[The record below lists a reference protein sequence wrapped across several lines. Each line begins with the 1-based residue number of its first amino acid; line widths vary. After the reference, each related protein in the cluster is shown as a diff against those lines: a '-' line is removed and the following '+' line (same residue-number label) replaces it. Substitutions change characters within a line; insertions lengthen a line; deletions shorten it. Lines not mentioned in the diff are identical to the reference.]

1 MTARS
6 PAATVPRMS
15 SAAALAAFTPARPAF
30 IADPYPAL
38 AELRAAGPIH
48 FHEPT
53 RLWLVTRHADVNALL
68 RDRRFGR
75 TYLHVASHADLGRAP
90 EPAWQ
95 NPFWDVVRD
104 GMLDREPPDHTRL
117 RSLVSKA
124 FTPRTVENLRGH
136 IQRIVDALLD
146 RALAS
151 AEFDLLADFAE
162 PLPVAVIAELL
173 GIPESDRAPLRPW
186 SADMCLMYELNAP
199 EESARRAVKASEE
212 FAAYLRGLLRE
223 RRSHPGDDL
232 LSTLAQ
238 VAEAG
243 DKLTEDEV
251 IGTAV
256 LLLNAGHEA
265 SVNGAGNGWWAL
277 FRNPDQLA
285 WLRADPSRVPRAVE
299 ELLRYDTPLPLFERW
314 VLEDC
319 EVCEVRLPRGAE
331 LGLLFASANRDPAAF
346 TNPDALDLARD
357 PNPHLSFGAGIHF
370 CLGAPLARLEL
381 QIAFAT
387 LLRRAPALQ
396 MAAEPDWKPT
406 FVLRGLRELRVRA

>member
-1 MTARS
+1 
-6 PAATVPRMS
+6 MS
-15 SAAALAAFTPARPAF
+15 AAAALAAFAPASPAF
-30 IADPYPAL
+30 IADPYPVL

-48 FHEPT
+48 YHEAT
-53 RLWLVTRHADVNALL
+53 HLWLVTRHADVNALL

-75 TYLHVASHADLGRAP
+75 AYVQVASHAEMGRAP
-90 EPAWQ
+90 EPGWQ
-95 NPFWDVVRD
+95 APFWHVVRD

-117 RSLVSKA
+117 RALVSKA
-124 FTPRTVENLRGH
+124 FTPRTIENLRGR
-136 IQRIVDALLD
+136 IQAIVDSLLD
-146 RALAS
+146 RALAMGP
-151 AEFDLLADFAE
+151 FDLLADFAE

-199 EESARRAVKASEE
+199 EESARRAVLASEE
-212 FAAYLRGLLRE
+212 FAAYLRRLLHE
-223 RRSHPGDDL
+223 RRTRPGDDL

-243 DKLTEDEV
+243 DRLTEDEV
-251 IGTAV
+251 IGTCV

-277 FRNPDQLA
+277 FRNPDALA
-285 WLRADPSRVPRAVE
+285 WLRADPSRVPLAVE

-314 VLEDC
+314 VLEDS
-319 EVCEVRLPRGAE
+319 EVCGARLPRGAE
-331 LGLLFASANRDPAAF
+331 LGLLFASANRDAAAF
-346 TNPDALDLARD
+346 ANPDALDLARD

-381 QIAFAT
+381 QIAFET
-387 LLRRAPALQ
+387 LLRRAPGLRLIE
-396 MAAEPDWKPT
+396 EPRWKPT